1 VTFDLS
7 CLICSLGVLPYV
19 VLCYNVFPVLTNT
32 DNNLK
37 QHKLSA
43 NWSRGEESEE
53 PWIETR
59 WLLSIE
65 DKIVC
70 VNERE
75 SMCVCVREKERECVC
90 VYCSCMRVCMC
101 VCVCVTQEST
111 RILLRTYCSKCTSVP
126 VAFLSHGGI
135 VCFFLHVIGR
145 KVLVL

>member
-19 VLCYNVFPVLTNT
+19 VLCYNVFPVLTNME
-32 DNNLK
+32 NNLK

-43 NWSRGEESEE
+43 NWSRDEESEE

-75 SMCVCVREKERECVC
+75 SEREREYVCMCERKGERESVC
-90 VYCSCMRVCMC
+90 VYCSCMHVCMC
-101 VCVCVTQEST
+101 VCAC
-111 RILLRTYCSKCTSVP
+111 
-126 VAFLSHGGI
+126 A
-135 VCFFLHVIGR
+135 
-145 KVLVL
+145 